1 MDPLALTALQVLF
14 DRYKKPEELENVI
27 KKEINRGQI
36 DQIKIKQNTS
46 ESEEIM
52 TRAFTL
58 KRLIKESIGRNEN
71 DIETELFIENTETP
85 YELIDDNVEVR
96 DSGVLGKGVF
106 ACDDIEKGKVVTYY
120 PAHCL
125 MLEEIKTK
133 DDTEYNSLFSHDNF
147 ELDENYKI
155 KVNNKYSIYGNKNNI
170 SNNLLL
176 GHIINDS
183 SNIVINE
190 KNNIEEELKTKIM
203 DYMKNSKN
211 NCTIMMNE
219 RLGICYIKTTK
230 DIKKDEELFMSY
242 QLNYWITKEQNEI
255 LLELLKKD
263 VNFNLELRGTI
274 DVMIEKKYL
283 GDKTVFKDI
292 VVYLN
297 NNTKYKELYESID
310 EEQQQKQKVMKIREN
325 LKKIINMFNDKS
337 MNLIDNREITQTIKT
352 INDIV
357 NKFEDKE
364 LKELWIKY
372 TLTLKQQ

>member
-14 DRYKKPEELENVI
+14 NRYKNPEELENVI

-46 ESEEIM
+46 ESEEKM
-52 TRAFTL
+52 TRVLTI

-71 DIETELFIENTETP
+71 DIETELFIENTEIP

-125 MLEEIKTK
+125 MLDEIKTK
-133 DDTEYNSLFSHDNF
+133 NNKEYNSLFSHDNF

-183 SNIVINE
+183 INIVINE

-310 EEQQQKQKVMKIREN
+310 EEQQQKQKVMKIKEN

-357 NKFEDKE
+357 NEFEDKE